1 MWIYGRN
8 PVREVLRAGHTG
20 AVYVALGVEPAFIQ
34 ELKELGAEVI
44 PLSRIELDT
53 KLRTTHHQGVMIEV
67 AEPSFQDPEQALL
80 KAKSLNELPLLVL
93 LDRVSDPR
101 NFGAILRTAEALGAH
116 GVVVERSKSAP
127 LSAVAVKA
135 SAGAATQVVLSQV
148 ANLPN
153 YINELKKQGIWIY
166 GTAPE
171 ATKLLEQADFKRP
184 LALVMGSEGEGM
196 RRLVRERCDELFA
209 ITMTGHTASLNVAV
223 ALGIA
228 LYQAQLGRKQ

>member
-8 PVREVLRAGHTG
+8 PVREALRAGHSG
-20 AVYVALGVEPAFIQ
+20 VVYVALGVEPAFLH
-34 ELKELGAEVI
+34 ELQELGAEVVAL
-44 PLSRIELDT
+44 PRIDLDT

-67 AEPSFQDPEQALL
+67 VEPRLQDPDQALR
-80 KAKSLNELPLLVL
+80 KAKERHELPLLVL
-93 LDRVSDPR
+93 LDRISDPR

-116 GVVVERSKSAP
+116 GVIIERSKSAP
-127 LSAVAVKA
+127 LSAVAIKA
-135 SAGAATQVVLSQV
+135 SAGAATQVVLAQV

-153 YINELKKQGIWIY
+153 YIKEIKEQGIWVY

-171 ATKLLEQADFKRP
+171 APKLLEQADFKRP

-223 ALGIA
+223 ALGIT
-228 LYQAQLGRKQ
+228 LYQAQLGRKP